1 MFESDH
7 LITLTCHSLNKS
19 QTIKSVRLRRRAR
32 RSLAARSPL
41 SHGDPMAHA
50 MGPRRARPRADPPRP
65 PRPDVLCFIFLRV
78 TRRFSGGAV
87 PHWRALSLYSVGTAV
102 RERTWHPH
110 GHLDGGWSPPAQHP
124 TVVLRLYSRG
134 WFFPHGQ
141 TQSSSFCVAAPW
153 PWASCAESVA

>member
-19 QTIKSVRLRRRAR
+19 QIIKSVRSA
-32 RSLAARSPL
+32 S
-41 SHGDPMAHA
+41 
-50 MGPRRARPRADPPRP
+50 PRAPE
-65 PRPDVLCFIFLRV
+65 
-78 TRRFSGGAV
+78 
-87 PHWRALSLYSVGTAV
+87 GTPEPSSV